1 MDVLHYYIDETAPAI
16 RRSLSLQDSGDVD
29 IVAGPIFYLRVR
41 PQWSST
47 VAIDAQMTA
56 DVDTDELVYQPVTGD
71 FDTEGIYRAWI
82 YVNYGAGLQQSTDE
96 FQINVFAHAPGEG
109 TRIGAVWRAARALEP
124 VSWDSLRNYPDY
136 GDVELQRVI
145 ELSKLRVLAS
155 ATPVGDEESLDP
167 RIVDFIAKKVLS
179 DNVLYAAISFWSDQV
194 IQQSARGNTDEV
206 KTYPDRIRAAEE
218 AIKRYREDLERQAG
232 EVAEILGSVA
242 GAYDAPA
249 LLGGTDV
256 PLLTPGLDE
265 YPAQSISEPYYYPAW
280 RYRR

>member
-1 MDVLHYYIDETAPAI
+1 MDVLLYYIDETAPAI
-16 RRSLSLQDSGDVD
+16 RRSLSQQGGGDED
-29 IVAGPIFYLRVR
+29 IVAGPIYYLRVR

-47 VAIDAQMTA
+47 TVIDAQMTA
-56 DVDTDELVYQPVTGD
+56 DVDADELIYQPVDGD

-82 YVNYGAGLQQSTDE
+82 YVNYGAGLDQSTDE

-109 TRIGAVWRAARALEP
+109 IRIGAVWRAARALEP

-145 ELSKLRVLAS
+145 ELAKLRVLSSTTSAS
-155 ATPVGDEESLDP
+155 NESSLDP
-167 RIVDFIAKKVLS
+167 RIVDFIAKKALAE
-179 DNVLYAAISFWSDQV
+179 NVLYAAISFWSDQV
-194 IQQSARGNTDEV
+194 IQQSARGNTEEV

-232 EVAEILGSVA
+232 EVAEILGSVV

-249 LLGGTDV
+249 LLGGTGL
-256 PLLTPGLDE
+256 PMLTPGLDE
-265 YPAQSISEPYYYPAW
+265 YPAQPISEPDYYPGW